1 MEALTLSFDA
11 LPVFNAVESCYGLEA
26 GYVTGFSPNIILRAE
41 NSTADTCDAP
51 VVRAGTG
58 TISYR
63 PYRYS
68 GQSRIDAKNS
78 RSTPPWPAM
87 APWDLRSHP

>member
-1 MEALTLSFDA
+1 MVRGGSIAPDPAEFY
-11 LPVFNAVESCYGLEA
+11 F
-26 GYVTGFSPNIILRAE
+26 RAE

-78 RSTPPWPAM
+78 RSTHGPPWRHGTYAHIPKEDAHI
-87 APWDLRSHP
+87 ANKGRSHTARRP